1 MFLHPPSFSHC
12 ALGLIRTLWY
22 LSIPACAS
30 AMAPY
35 TRIEEGEESAGVVTP
50 VAPRRSGKW
59 VAVAAA
65 AVGAATI
72 GYVAMDS
79 AKGVDEVVS
88 KSFAVADA
96 DESMTLT
103 VTNEDYSTPP
113 SSLNSGLYS
122 WSYNMEPER
131 VNYLSVSLA
140 DSR

>member
-1 MFLHPPSFSHC
+1 M
-12 ALGLIRTLWY
+12 
-22 LSIPACAS
+22 
-30 AMAPY
+30 
-35 TRIEEGEESAGVVTP
+35 TP

-72 GYVAMDS
+72 GYVAMNS
-79 AKGVDEVVS
+79 AKGVDGVVS

>member
-1 MFLHPPSFSHC
+1 
-12 ALGLIRTLWY
+12 
-22 LSIPACAS
+22 
-30 AMAPY
+30 MAPY
-35 TRIEEGEESAGVVTP
+35 TRIEEGEEIAGVVTP

-96 DESMTLT
+96 DESMN
-103 VTNEDYSTPP
+103 VDYEVADAADKTAMDK
-113 SSLNSGLYS
+113 LFLYT
-122 WSYNMEPER
+122 
-131 VNYLSVSLA
+131 
-140 DSR
+140 